1 MKKVYFQID
10 NGVYQKGQVPFRA
23 ELILDEDRSIV
34 EPKNLPTDFNSGS
47 LSLPL
52 QTDDGSEAPGNS
64 YALRKFNMDTITQ
77 IKSKYGLKGDI
88 DVSVKVSKDKKRY
101 LTYTVYKEERKERK

>member
-23 ELILDEDRSIV
+23 KLVLDEKNNII
-34 EPKNLPTDFNSGS
+34 EPSNLPTDFVSGS

-52 QTDDGSEAPGNS
+52 QTEDGKEAPGNS
-64 YALRKFNMDTITQ
+64 YALRKFNMDVISQ

-88 DVSVKVSKDKKRY
+88 DVSVKVSKEKKRF
-101 LTYTVYKEERKERK
+101 LTYTAYKSEKK

>member
-10 NGVYQKGQVPFRA
+10 TGVYVKGQVPFKA
-23 ELILDEDRSIV
+23 ELSLNEKNEII
-34 EPKNLPTDFNSGS
+34 EPANLPNDFVSGS

-52 QTDDGSEAPGNS
+52 ETPDGMTEAPANS
-64 YALRKFNMDTITQ
+64 YALRKFNMDTITK

-88 DVSVKVSKDKKRY
+88 DVSVKISKDKKRF
-101 LTYTVYKEERKERK
+101 LTYTVYKTEKTK

>member
-10 NGVYQKGQVPFRA
+10 NGVYTKGQVPFRA
-23 ELILDEDRSIV
+23 ELQLNEKNEIV
-34 EPKNLPTDFNSGS
+34 EPNNLPTDFVSGS

-52 QTDDGSEAPGNS
+52 QTEDGTEAPANS

-88 DVSVKVSKDKKRY
+88 DVSVKTSKDKKRF
-101 LTYTVYKEERKERK
+101 LTYTVYKTEKSK

>member
-10 NGVYQKGQVPFRA
+10 NGVYTKGQVPFRA
-23 ELILDEDRSIV
+23 ELTLNENREIV
-34 EPKNLPTDFNSGS
+34 EPANLPSDFVSGS

-64 YALRKFNMDTITQ
+64 YALRKFNMDTIQQ

-88 DVSVKVSKDKKRY
+88 DVSVKTSKDKRRY
-101 LTYTVYKEERKERK
+101 LTYTVYKTEKK